1 MNDGWTAM
9 FDHAI
14 PSCCTV
20 AAHPFWYR
28 EKFVEDAKNFA
39 EGWRSWGLNINAL
52 EITDQGHLL
61 FKTCQ
66 NTPAPITA
74 GYTVNDEGDRPN
86 RENRFVTL
94 MFEEYPI
101 SNDPNKSN
109 YLNEVLDE
117 KDGFT
122 KVIGRKAN
130 CTQ

>member
-1 MNDGWTAM
+1 M

-28 EKFVEDAKNFA
+28 EKFLEDAKDFA
-39 EGWRSWGLNINAL
+39 QGWRSWGVNINAL
-52 EITDQGHLL
+52 EITNQGHLL
-61 FKTCQ
+61 YKTCLDK
-66 NTPAPITA
+66 PAPISA
-74 GYTVNDEGDRPN
+74 GYTVNDEAWRPISES
-86 RENRFVTL
+86 RYVTL

-101 SNDPNKSN
+101 ANDPKKAN
-109 YLNEVLDE
+109 YLNDALDE

-130 CTQ
+130 CTE